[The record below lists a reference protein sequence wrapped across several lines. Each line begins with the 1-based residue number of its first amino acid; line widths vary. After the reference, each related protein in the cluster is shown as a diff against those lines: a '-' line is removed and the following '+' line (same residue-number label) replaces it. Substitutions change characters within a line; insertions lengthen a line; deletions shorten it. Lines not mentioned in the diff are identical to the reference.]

1 MYKKNNIMS
10 LSNSS
15 DEFYSNLKNKLY
27 ETSHWPSKYLFKFIV
42 KSNPE
47 QILQIEQIFD
57 NMGSVINI
65 IPSKKG
71 TYTSVSIR
79 VEMKDPESV
88 INKYK
93 QVGTSVKDVISL

>member
-1 MYKKNNIMS
+1 MS
-10 LSNSS
+10 LSNSP
-15 DEFYSNLKNKLY
+15 EAFYSNLKNKLY
-27 ETSHWPSKYLFKFIV
+27 ETSHWPAKYLFKFIV

-57 NMGSVINI
+57 NIGAVINI

-71 TYTSVSIR
+71 TYTSISIH

-93 QVGTSVKDVISL
+93 QVGAAVKDVISL

>member
-1 MYKKNNIMS
+1 MYQKNNIMS
-10 LSNSS
+10 LSNSPG
-15 DEFYSNLKNKLY
+15 EFYSNLKNKLY

-42 KSNPE
+42 KSKPE
-47 QILQIEQIFD
+47 QIQQIEQIFD
-57 NMGSVINI
+57 NMGAVINI

-71 TYTSVSIR
+71 TYSSVSIH

-93 QVGTSVKDVISL
+93 QVGTTVKDVISL

>member
-1 MYKKNNIMS
+1 MS
-10 LSNSS
+10 LSNSP

-42 KSNPE
+42 KSKPE
-47 QILQIEQIFD
+47 QIQQIEQIFD
-57 NMGSVINI
+57 NMGAVINI

-71 TYTSVSIR
+71 TYSSVSIH

-93 QVGTSVKDVISL
+93 QVGTTVKDVISL